1 MSKAEQAL
9 NVELN
14 TFQQR
19 LQRCAMGCRDS
30 VQDRV
35 PTGGGEL
42 SPAQVTALQSEVE
55 KCANSCVDDHLKL
68 LPKMRQRVEAVVQ
81 SS

>member
-1 MSKAEQAL
+1 M
-9 NVELN
+9 ELN

-35 PTGGGEL
+35 PASGGEL
-42 SPAQVTALQSEVE
+42 SPTQVSALQAEVE
-55 KCANSCVDDHLKL
+55 LCANRCVDDHLKL
-68 LPKMRQRVEAVVQ
+68 LPKM
-81 SS
+81 